1 MTLEPT
7 RLDPVRLQD
16 KANIAYTLAREAA
29 KDPLDWEYATLWQ
42 VLAAYQSALARRHA
56 GVTE

>member
-7 RLDPVRLQD
+7 RPDPVRLQE
-16 KANIAYTLAREAA
+16 KARVAYHIAREAA

-42 VLAAYQSALARRHA
+42 VLAAHQSTLARRHA